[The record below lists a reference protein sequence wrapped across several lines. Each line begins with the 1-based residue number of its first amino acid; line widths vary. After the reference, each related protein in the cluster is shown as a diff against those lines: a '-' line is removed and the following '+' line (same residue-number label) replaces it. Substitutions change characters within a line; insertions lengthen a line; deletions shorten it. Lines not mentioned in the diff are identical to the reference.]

1 MEAPKPF
8 TVVLLLAVFA
18 CIALYVLGVGLGA
31 TDNSRAGRSSMSK
44 EERQQLRDRFIRP
57 RPVKAEE
64 LKADCPLTGGVLSVE
79 LGKACRVTIAE
90 AGARGRTVEVAPAG
104 PGSGGVSFEFIPKSQ
119 PALPVTEA
127 LLKEPKKLDV
137 MKEGA
142 ELVVTCRNA
151 LSGGGQPGLCQVR
164 LR

>member
-1 MEAPKPF
+1 MPAPKPF
-8 TVVLLLAVFA
+8 TVVLILAVFA

-44 EERQQLRDRFIRP
+44 EERQALRERFIRP

-64 LKADCPLTGGVLSVE
+64 LETDCPLANGVLSVE
-79 LGKACRVTIAE
+79 LGRACQVTIAE

-104 PGSGGVSFEFIPKSQ
+104 PGAGGISFDYTPKGKPS
-119 PALPVTEA
+119 LPVSENV
-127 LLKEPKKLDV
+127 LKEPKKLDV

-142 ELVVTCRNA
+142 ELVITCRNA
-151 LSGGGQPGLCQVR
+151 LSSGGQPGLCRVR